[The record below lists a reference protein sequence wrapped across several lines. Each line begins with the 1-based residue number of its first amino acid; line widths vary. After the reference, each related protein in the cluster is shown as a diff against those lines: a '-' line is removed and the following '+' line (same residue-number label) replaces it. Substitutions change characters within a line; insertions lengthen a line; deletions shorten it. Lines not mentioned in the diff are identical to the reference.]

1 MSAPRGRAT
10 AKKGASTVETA
21 AEAAGRLAGA
31 AGGAAAAVMSFLD
44 AYSAAVKARPARTPV
59 ERVLK
64 ADRVETIGS
73 VKAGL
78 RAVLLGGSPAEEDAG
93 GPSAEALADVE
104 TRG

>member
-10 AKKGASTVETA
+10 AKKGTSAVETA
-21 AEAAGRLAGA
+21 AEAAGRLT
-31 AGGAAAAVMSFLD
+31 GGAAAAVMSFLD

-78 RAVLLGGSPAEEDAG
+78 QAVLLGGPPAEEDAG